1 MGPYFTPKDHFRA
14 GGNAGSATP
23 LSSPPRRASA
33 RSGHEPP
40 PRAEQNDRR
49 MRRIG
54 EALGDERDR
63 LLGCDRPRL
72 ADALNPIPE
81 QNPTFIEEQR
91 AGAQGE

>member
-1 MGPYFTPKDHFRA
+1 
-14 GGNAGSATP
+14 
-23 LSSPPRRASA
+23 
-33 RSGHEPP
+33 
-40 PRAEQNDRR
+40 

>member
-1 MGPYFTPKDHFRA
+1 
-14 GGNAGSATP
+14 
-23 LSSPPRRASA
+23 
-33 RSGHEPP
+33 
-40 PRAEQNDRR
+40 

-81 QNPTFIEEQR
+81 QNPTFI
-91 AGAQGE
+91 